1 MLTVIENLKETRKP
15 GGKPDRLV
23 NDYEAF
29 GIVANDPVYKLTRGN
44 RFKGKT
50 TRDAWGVTIVWP
62 EEQLFAFPSEIDK
75 VCTDITQWRE
85 QVKVPDLIATCGDP
99 ALWEEARETAEQY
112 RAEGKLVTAYMF
124 DMPKT
129 TAIIQGCIVILCA
142 LWLSVCGIVL

>member
-1 MLTVIENLKETRKP
+1 MT
-15 GGKPDRLV
+15 
-23 NDYEAF
+23 
-29 GIVANDPVYKLTRGN
+29 NDPVYKLTRGN